1 MERYKTEVK
10 FSFLIFYGIIKIRA
24 KRVLFFMQNKEKD
37 YSNLRI
43 KLVLKYYWEIIR
55 QYKVSFFTVIIFTI
69 IYSSLSVYIPLQY
82 LKLWDVLITNNFS
95 VVSVAKSIVIFILIL
110 NLLSWVIRRISGFCL
125 AYFESHVKAGL
136 REQAFSYMIGHSH
149 SFFANNFS
157 GSLTQKIAKYANA
170 FEKLTDKMSQD
181 GLPLFIRSV
190 GTVIAIYTLLPKYAY
205 ILGIFCVVFLV
216 TAFIYTRFKLKYD
229 VIASIADS
237 KTTGVLA
244 DAIGNHSSIQFFT
257 GYKYEKKYAGG
268 VIEEQQKATIL
279 NWYLWEGLTVIQSFY
294 LIITEFIIFWV
305 AIGDWQISLITLPL
319 MILLQTYFVRLGE
332 NLWSFA
338 SIIRNYYDSFA
349 NAQEMALIFDTS
361 YEILDEVKEVAKDI
375 KGEVVFDKVTYIYKN
390 NNTKVLD
397 SFSLTIP
404 AGQKIAIV
412 GSSGAGK
419 TTFVRL
425 LMRLFDLTDGQIT
438 IDNID
443 ISEISQENLREQIAF
458 VPQDPVLFHRTL
470 MENIHYGRRD
480 ATDEEVL
487 VAAHLAHCDD
497 FIEQLP
503 LKYETYVGERGIK
516 LSGGERQRVAIA
528 RAILKNAPILILDE
542 ATSSLDSHSE
552 SLIQD
557 ALVKLIRGKT
567 TIVIA
572 HRLSTIRQMDRI
584 IVLEKGKI
592 IEDGTHE
599 ELLNKKSG
607 LYKKLW
613 DLQAGGFK
621 NII

>member
-1 MERYKTEVK
+1 
-10 FSFLIFYGIIKIRA
+10 
-24 KRVLFFMQNKEKD
+24 MQEKEKD
-37 YSNLRI
+37 YSNLRL
-43 KLVLKYYWEIIR
+43 KLVLKYFWQVIR

-69 IYSSLSVYIPLQY
+69 LYSALNVYIPLQY
-82 LKLWDVLITNNFS
+82 LKLWNILSTNNFTI
-95 VVSVAKSIVIFILIL
+95 VSVAKSIIILVLIL
-110 NLLSWVIRRISGFCL
+110 NLLNWFIRRVSGFAL
-125 AYFESHVKAGL
+125 AYFESHMKAGL
-136 REQAFSYMIGHSH
+136 REQAFSYMIQHSH

-170 FEKLTDKMSQD
+170 FERLTDKMAID
-181 GLPLFIRSV
+181 ALPLIVRSI

-205 ILGIFCVVFLV
+205 ILGIFCLVFLV
-216 TAFIYTRFKLKYD
+216 TAFIYTRYKLKYD
-229 VIASIADS
+229 VLASIADS

-257 GYKYEKKYAGG
+257 GYQYEKKYAGD
-268 VIEEQQKATIL
+268 VIEEQQKATIF
-279 NWYLWEGLTVIQSFY
+279 NWYLWEGLTAIQSFY
-294 LIITEFIIFWV
+294 SVAVEFIVFWF
-305 AIGDWQISLITLPL
+305 AINDWKLALITLPV
-319 MILLQTYFVRLGE
+319 IVLLQNYMVHLIE

-338 SIIRNYYDSFA
+338 GIVRTYYDSIA
-349 NAQEMALIFDTS
+349 NAQEMALIFDTP
-361 YEILDEVKEVAKDI
+361 YEIIDKPTEVAKNI
-375 KGEVVFDKVTYIYKN
+375 KGKVIFNKVTYIYKN
-390 NNTKVLD
+390 NNSKVLD
-397 SFSLTIP
+397 NFSVTIP

-425 LMRLFDLTDGQIT
+425 LMRLFNLTEGEIT
-438 IDNID
+438 IDEVD
-443 ISEISQENLREQIAF
+443 ISKISQQNLREQIAF

-470 MENIHYGRRD
+470 IENIRYGRRK
-480 ATDEEVL
+480 ATDKEVL
-487 VAAHLAHCDD
+487 NAAHLAHCDE
-497 FIEQLP
+497 FIDQLP

-557 ALVKLIRGKT
+557 ALIKLIKGKT

-592 IEDGTHE
+592 IEDGTHQ

-621 NII
+621 NRI